1 MYRFDEC
8 KSMTVLHILN
18 ELKPSGAETMLL
30 SAAPAWIAESE
41 QHILSTG
48 EVEGAFAAPLRE
60 AGYQIHHLPFS
71 KTLGF
76 FRRVGALFMDED
88 FDVIHLHTE
97 RASLWYAITARLLGP
112 TDVRVVRTVHHLFQF
127 DGLFRLR
134 RMFERQFMK
143 RFLGVAFLSNS
154 PSGQRNEKRRFRMSN
169 ALAPNWYDSQKFRPP
184 TEGERRSARQTC
196 GFPPDTTIFVSL
208 GGNWGYKNYNLI
220 VRALGTI
227 PKELK
232 VLYVQVGVQGE
243 GSPLETL
250 AKELGV
256 SDRLHCT
263 GVVEDALIYLRAS
276 DVYLMP
282 SSEEGFGVAAVEA
295 MASGLPAILSDVE
308 ALCDFRININ
318 GIRYIEP
325 DVKSIAEAMEELARM
340 PDMSR
345 RELGSQVAQQVETH
359 YGLKVGPF
367 AYMKTWRENG

>member
-1 MYRFDEC
+1 M
-8 KSMTVLHILN
+8 KVLHILN

-30 SAAPAWIAESE
+30 SAAPFWIRESE
-41 QHILSTG
+41 QHILTTG
-48 EVEGAFAAPLRE
+48 ETEGEFAAPLRD
-60 AGYQIHHLPFS
+60 AGYRIHHLPFEKS
-71 KTLGF
+71 LGF
-76 FRRVGALFMDED
+76 FKKMGQLMNEGN

-97 RASLWYAITARLLGP
+97 RASLWYAITARLMGP
-112 TDVRVVRTVHHLFQF
+112 SGVRVVRTVHHLFQF

-143 RFLGVAFLSNS
+143 WALGVTFLSNS
-154 PSGQRNEKRRFRMSN
+154 PSGQRNERKRFHMRN

-184 TEGERRSARQTC
+184 TEEERRSARQTC
-196 GFPPDTTIFVSL
+196 GFAPDTTIFVSL

-256 SDRLHCT
+256 ADRLHCT
-263 GVVEDALIYLRAS
+263 GVVEDALVYLRAS

-308 ALCDFRININ
+308 ALCDFRLNIT

-325 DVKSIAEAMEELARM
+325 DVKSISEAMEELARI

-345 RELGSQVAQQVETH
+345 RDLGSKVAKQVETH
-359 YGLKVGPF
+359 YGLEVGPV
-367 AYMKTWRENG
+367 AYMKSWRENG